1 MFRCCPSLHLRVI
14 ARLTL
19 LFCGFGIPVLGQGLP
34 DAALDTASVSHYWS
48 ASVQRN
54 PLQADPRIVAAF
66 IRPWLLDFR
75 SLKLTMMLSATPKS
89 TRTLPPPKTY
99 KLTPDPF
106 NWSLY
111 SDSPDADESTFLPD
125 LPPAKRASAAQRLAG
140 ITRTQ
145 HHANETLAGK
155 YDVARIGD
163 RQVGEGL
170 NFFSIEKEMA
180 LGREL
185 SLEVEQDTRLVTD
198 PVINE
203 YVNRTGQLLVRH
215 SDCKVPFNIKVV
227 DDDEVNA
234 FALPGGFFYVN
245 TGLILAAEDEAEL
258 AGVMAHEIAHVCARH
273 ATRNL
278 TRGELTQYASLP
290 LMFLG
295 GPVGYALRQVS
306 TIAMPLSFLKF
317 SRDAEREADLLGM
330 EYQYTAGYDPTA
342 MVDFFERLD
351 VEEKETH
358 NFVARAFMTHPMTD
372 DRIRRAEN
380 LLEVLPDHDSYIT
393 DTSEFQAI
401 RERLSRITRG
411 HALNGARP
419 HPTLRRRTATQ

>member
-1 MFRCCPSLHLRVI
+1 MCRCCPSVLLHAI
-14 ARLTL
+14 ARCTL
-19 LFCGFGIPVLGQGLP
+19 LLCCFAFPVLGQALP
-34 DAALDTASVSHYWS
+34 DTALDSASVSLYWP
-48 ASVQRN
+48 APVHRN
-54 PLQADPRIVAAF
+54 PLQADPRLVAAF
-66 IRPWLLDFR
+66 MRPWLLDAR
-75 SLKLTMMLSATPKS
+75 SLQPTVMLGATPRG
-89 TRTLPPPKTY
+89 TRTLPRPKTY
-99 KLTPDPF
+99 PLTPDPF

-111 SDSPDADESTFLPD
+111 SDSPDADEFTYLPD
-125 LPPAKRASAAQRLAG
+125 LPAPRRANAAQRLAVMA
-140 ITRTQ
+140 
-145 HHANETLAGK
+145 HAHSPATYTNSGK
-155 YDVARIGD
+155 YDVMRIGD
-163 RQVGEGL
+163 REVGEGL
-170 NFFSIEKEMA
+170 NFFSIEKEMT
-180 LGREL
+180 LGRQL
-185 SLEVEQDTRLVTD
+185 SLELEQDTRLLAD

-290 LMFLG
+290 LVFLG

-306 TIAMPLSFLKF
+306 SIAMPLSFLKF

-330 EYQYTAGYDPTA
+330 EYQYAAGYDPTA
-342 MVDFFERLD
+342 MIDFFERLD
-351 VEEKETH
+351 AEEKEPH

-380 LLEVLPDHDSYIT
+380 VLGVLPDRDSYIT

-401 RERLSRITRG
+401 RDRLSRITRG

-419 HPTLRRRTATQ
+419 HPTLRRRTGAQ

>member
-1 MFRCCPSLHLRVI
+1 MSLCRSSLRLRTI
-14 ARLTL
+14 ARLIL
-19 LFCGFGIPVLGQGLP
+19 LLCCLGIPILGQGLS
-34 DAALDTASVSHYWS
+34 DAALDSASVSLYWS
-48 ASVQRN
+48 VPIQHN
-54 PLQADPRIVAAF
+54 PLQADPRVVAAF
-66 IRPWLLDFR
+66 MRPWLFDAR
-75 SLKLTMMLSATPKS
+75 SLRLSMVLSTTPKS
-89 TRTLPPPKTY
+89 TRTLPQPKTY

-111 SDSPDADESTFLPD
+111 SDSPDADEFTYLPD
-125 LPPAKRASAAQRLAG
+125 PPAARRGSTAQKLALAARSRPRPG
-140 ITRTQ
+140 SVS
-145 HHANETLAGK
+145 GK

-170 NFFSIEKEMA
+170 NFFSIEKEVA
-180 LGREL
+180 LGRQL
-185 SLEVEQDTRLVTD
+185 SLEVEQDTRLLPD

-278 TRGELTQYASLP
+278 TRGELAQYASLP

-317 SRDAEREADLLGM
+317 GRDAEREADLLGM
-330 EYQYTAGYDPTA
+330 EYQYAAGYDPTA
-342 MVDFFERLD
+342 LVDFFERLD
-351 VEEKETH
+351 VEEKEAH
-358 NFVARAFMTHPMTD
+358 NFIARAFMTHPMTD

-401 RERLSRITRG
+401 RDRLSRITRG